1 MFAME
6 AKIKQRVLHRTKI
19 AEGQFRALVRAIE
32 ADDYCID
39 IITQSLAIQNSLKS
53 LNAAVLE
60 NHLKQHVGHQLS
72 KPSSKTKA
80 IVELIRIYVL
90 SRK

>member
-1 MFAME
+1 MD
-6 AKIKQRVLHRTKI
+6 KSIKQRVLHRAKI
-19 AEGQFRALVRAIE
+19 AEGQFRALIKAIE
-32 ADDYCID
+32 GNDYCVD

-60 NHLKQHVGHQLS
+60 NHLRQHVGHQLS
-72 KPSSKTKA
+72 KPASKTKA
-80 IVELIRIYVL
+80 IAELIKIYTL